1 MKKFFFFLTA
11 ILTFAVL
18 TTSCQ
23 KAGDHDLDGKTFV
36 YDNGYRGSMKIRLT
50 YEFQRNGNVYNEI
63 ETGYSSPWSTDGCA
77 LYYKLDGTSL
87 TIYHGVKGWKKEVR
101 NTVYAAGTYYG
112 TYLIIKGNKYELQ

>member
-1 MKKFFFFLTA
+1 MKTFVFFSA

-23 KAGDHDLDGKTFV
+23 KTSDHDLDGKTFV
-36 YDNGYRGSMKIRLT
+36 YDNGYRGSLKIRIT

-63 ETGYSSPWSTDGCA
+63 ETGYSTPFTTDGCA
-77 LYYKLDGTSL
+77 LYYKLDGTDL
-87 TIYHGVKGWKKEVR
+87 TIYYGVRGWKKEVQ
-101 NTVYAAGTYYG
+101 NTVYETGSYYG